1 MENNKSMRYF
11 GGKFANRKE
20 ISTFLEL
27 HRKKGQVFLE
37 PFCGGCNIVSEM
49 SGKRIANDVHTSLV
63 MMWQA
68 LQDGWIPPTE
78 VSEEEYKIVR
88 KLDDCALKAFVG
100 FGCSFGAKQWDGY
113 ARGGDKS
120 FALEAKKSSLRKIAK
135 MKDVTF
141 YNKSY
146 LEFTPKNQLI
156 YCDPPYKNTR
166 GYNGTDKFD
175 HDLFWQTMR
184 EWSKYNTVFISEYQ
198 APPDFECVWQKEK
211 KLRIRTKNGCE
222 VRIEKIFTINEIV
235 LPATLFLKNIA

>member
-1 MENNKSMRYF
+1 MRYF

-27 HRKKGQVFLE
+27 YRKKGQVFLE

-49 SGKRIANDVHTSLV
+49 SGDRIANDVHTSLV
-63 MMWQA
+63 MMWQE
-68 LQDGWIPPTE
+68 LQNGWIPPTE

-100 FGCSFGAKQWDGY
+100 FGCSFGAKQWGGY
-113 ARGGDKS
+113 ARNLRINDNHVQNCFNS
-120 FALEAKKSSLRKIAK
+120 CLRKIAK

-156 YCDPPYKNTR
+156 YCDPPYKNT
-166 GYNGTDKFD
+166 GSYKGTDKFD

-184 EWSKYNTVFISEYQ
+184 KWSKNNTVFVSEYQ
-198 APPDFECVWQKEK
+198 APPDFDCVWQKEK
-211 KLRIRTKNGCE
+211 KLKVRSKNGCE
-222 VRIEKIFTINEIV
+222 VRIEKIFKFK
-235 LPATLFLKNIA
+235 P